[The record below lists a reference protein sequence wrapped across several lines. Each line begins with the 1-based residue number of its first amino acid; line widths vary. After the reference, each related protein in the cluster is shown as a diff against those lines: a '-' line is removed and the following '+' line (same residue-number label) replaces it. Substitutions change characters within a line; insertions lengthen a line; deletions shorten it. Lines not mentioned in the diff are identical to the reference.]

1 MITSTSAQTAW
12 LAAMCTEAALVAAEA
27 AIEEAGTIDEYSA
40 DRLRL
45 ALRSHLEPA
54 VSEVLEKMAVPE
66 IALQPIVHLEG
77 RTVIGYEALAR
88 FGGGNDTATAFRRA
102 AERGLQVEVE
112 VAALRA
118 ALGRLADLPPQVFLG
133 VNLSAEAL
141 LDSRVTELLTSADLG
156 RLVVELTQQAEL
168 GDVARIKQRFRALQE
183 EGAVF
188 CLDGAGVGFLSAAR
202 IVELEPEMIKIS
214 RSIISGCLEDRD
226 KQTTIREMVSVA
238 RRIGAVSV
246 AIGVEEVEERDLLL
260 GFGLDAVQ
268 GHLFGTPSI
277 DVMDAIIPAD
287 TVTATPVG

>member
-1 MITSTSAQTAW
+1 MNTSTSAQTAW
-12 LAAMCTEAALVAAEA
+12 LAAMCTEAALVAVER

-45 ALRSHLEPA
+45 ALRSNLEPA
-54 VSEVLEKMAVPE
+54 VGEVLEKMSVPE

-118 ALGRLADLPPQVFLG
+118 ALARLPDLPPTVFLG

-141 LDSRVTELLTSADLG
+141 LDQRVTELLTGADMS
-156 RLVVELTQQAEL
+156 RLVVEMTQQAEL
-168 GDVARIKQRFRALQE
+168 GDVARIKQCFRALQA

-188 CLDGAGVGFLSAAR
+188 CLDGAGVGFLTAAR
-202 IVELEPEMIKIS
+202 IVELEPEMVKIS
-214 RSIISGCLEDRD
+214 RSIISGCLEDPA
-226 KQTTIREMVSVA
+226 KQSIIREMVSVA
-238 RRIGAVSV
+238 RRIGALSV
-246 AIGVEEVEERDLLL
+246 AIGVEVVEERDLLL

-277 DVMDAIIPAD
+277 DVRDAILPAP
-287 TVTATPVG
+287 TVQPVPAG